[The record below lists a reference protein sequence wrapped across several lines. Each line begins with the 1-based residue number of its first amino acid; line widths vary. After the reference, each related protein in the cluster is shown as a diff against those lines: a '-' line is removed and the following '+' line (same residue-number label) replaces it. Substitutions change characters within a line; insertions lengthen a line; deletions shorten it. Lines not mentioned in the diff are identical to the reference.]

1 MKKRTQ
7 KEWEEIKIL
16 GQIAQKHLLTL
27 EADQFV
33 NNVYVNYVLCSHEL
47 NMKFAII
54 KKGDEIDRE
63 MLESYGYRTLKAK
76 DINAPQIEFLIEYI
90 FRA

>member
-7 KEWEEIKIL
+7 KECEEIKIL

-54 KKGDEIDRE
+54 K
-63 MLESYGYRTLKAK
+63 
-76 DINAPQIEFLIEYI
+76 
-90 FRA
+90 